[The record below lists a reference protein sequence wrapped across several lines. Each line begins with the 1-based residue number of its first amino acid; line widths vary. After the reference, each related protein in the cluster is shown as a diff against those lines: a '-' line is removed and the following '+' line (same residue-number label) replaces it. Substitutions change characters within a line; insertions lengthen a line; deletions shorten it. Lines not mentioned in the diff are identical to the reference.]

1 MTTGG
6 TQGCRAGHVVGPI
19 QRRQQHNNQIDN
31 GSGDNGGSIEG
42 DSGNNDDK
50 DAIAI
55 ISNI

>member
-1 MTTGG
+1 M
-6 TQGCRAGHVVGPI
+6 
-19 QRRQQHNNQIDN
+19 DD

-55 ISNI
+55 ISII